1 MSYSWFRQ
9 GTCTVNNSD
18 TVRFQS
24 ANITTA
30 PNKPVVGDAFIVS
43 GGKLYEII
51 FIGSDATGEYIKLN
65 TAYAEASASNIN
77 YAIARFASGTQNAK
91 LVAMASAAI
100 NQKQISLDDM
110 YEWYT
115 STADTVDFLGPDGE
129 INTLT
134 TYFKL
139 KEELSNV
146 GSNAGAISTVANNIA
161 LVADVGNNM
170 DDIQNVSGN
179 MAEVKLVNLNAVGM
193 SQAQFEAIRAQNNE
207 EYAASGFVH
216 FGKHY
221 NVAAH
226 LNEINEGLWTAE
238 DSPNQLRIGRG
249 ADSLGLS
256 KTNFAVSNIA
266 GVIFD
271 IVGIGAVESGTS
283 VIKLPQAPDGKTTY
297 NKSTGANVVYTT
309 TTAAFNAAAV
319 DTNLEVVTDR
329 VDMWGFESFLEEV
342 NLTNPYIYPNG
353 LIQSLATT
361 MDGIATVS
369 SNRPVTYYA
378 WFNGDTSSKGKGV
391 NYFTLTDAQKRKVL
405 ANYKNKLYF
414 LDDGRLVQWRVRG
427 RSFAG
432 AGNGDWPRIESQG
445 AQWSYPSLASTP
457 NTRVRAQGI
466 NDIAQ
471 PYGDSSFSGSQFR
484 AYESSANAFPH
495 NGLFT
500 ALQDGNQFSLSAN
513 SECYLLVCGTINRL
527 NKGAYHPSFNPS
539 GAKLVKNEADNNHG
553 YWYEPTVNVLTSKA
567 SAFAL
572 ASIVALSGSIGGVSG
587 RPDGRYY
594 DAVYASGQGGVC
606 RDMRYSANHTTLEK
620 FSEADSK
627 VKNGTYRGF
636 EKIVRTKFFN
646 NAYIGYFAAENPS
659 HALITV
665 SPGGT
670 GGALPM
676 YENGLVAGYPI
687 IMYQPA
693 TGNILY
699 GSVSTSSGYVR
710 VSPYPYNRGVGVH
723 NYPQFSNDTG
733 DPWYTAKVEDV
744 KSSVGGSFMKT
755 DVIGNPANILLSDA
769 LKDGWEGDWLGTGE
783 GSGPLDTSLSRKAI
797 STQVVTV
804 YSLNNGT
811 SWSTTSSEFN
821 FITNKFIVGLNN
833 SLLSVNQYQAF
844 AKQTEPTINTKVY
857 GSTSG
862 LGGVYSNA
870 RYATTKGTL
879 LGESLINKICI
890 SGNQTSIQSRTLAL
904 HSFSIWENGLL
915 SQDSFE
921 DAEHSVLNFG
931 PPTDY
936 SPAFK
941 ALNYNT
947 ETNLQAGI
955 NYAATELKWDGTDWG
970 DDSRIHIVNNA
981 NTLID
986 LNGNAVRVVT
996 HKLKEPIG
1004 WIKNT
1009 I

>member
-1 MSYSWFRQ
+1 MAFETINLGIQ
-9 GTCTVNNSD
+9 PTGTGGDTARSAFEKVNKN
-18 TVRFQS
+18 F
-24 ANITTA
+24 IT
-30 PNKPVVGDAFIVS
+30 
-43 GGKLYEII
+43 
-51 FIGSDATGEYIKLN
+51 
-65 TAYAEASASNIN
+65 
-77 YAIARFASGTQNAK
+77 
-91 LVAMASAAI
+91 
-100 NQKQISLDDM
+100 
-110 YEWYT
+110 
-115 STADTVDFLGPDGE
+115 
-129 INTLT
+129 
-134 TYFKL
+134 
-139 KEELSNV
+139 
-146 GSNAGAISTVANNIA
+146 
-161 LVADVGNNM
+161 
-170 DDIQNVSGN
+170 
-179 MAEVKLVNLNAVGM
+179 AEVLASSM

-216 FGKHY
+216 FGKHINIA
-221 NVAAH
+221 NVYTPIKTGLYAV
-226 LNEINEGLWTAE
+226 LSGSLPNKLLMGTNYSINEG
-238 DSPNQLRIGRG
+238 N
-249 ADSLGLS
+249 S
-256 KTNFAVSNIA
+256 KTEYAVINIA
-266 GVIFD
+266 GVTYNANLENNVD
-271 IVGIGAVESGTS
+271 EYTKTT
-283 VIKLPQAPDGKTTY
+283 IKLPQAPDGKTTY
-297 NKSTGANVVYTT
+297 NKSTGANVVYST

-319 DTNLEVVTDR
+319 DANLEVVTDR

-445 AQWSYPSLASTP
+445 AQGSYPSLASTP

-513 SECYLLVCGTINRL
+513 SECYFLVCGTINRL

-539 GAKLVKNEADNNHG
+539 GTSKVWTSLAGADS
-553 YWYEPTVNVLTSKA
+553 YWYEHTYLKNSKDCFNFGDFLGDNANVVGKVIGDA
-567 SAFAL
+567 IYF
-572 ASIVALSGSIGGVSG
+572 SGLGSQGNAPLG
-587 RPDGRYY
+587 RPDARYFN
-594 DAVYASGQGGVC
+594 AIYASGQGGVC

-620 FSEADSK
+620 FSEADLK

-821 FITNKFIVGLNN
+821 FITNKIIVGLNN

-921 DAEHSVLNFG
+921 DAEHSVLNLG